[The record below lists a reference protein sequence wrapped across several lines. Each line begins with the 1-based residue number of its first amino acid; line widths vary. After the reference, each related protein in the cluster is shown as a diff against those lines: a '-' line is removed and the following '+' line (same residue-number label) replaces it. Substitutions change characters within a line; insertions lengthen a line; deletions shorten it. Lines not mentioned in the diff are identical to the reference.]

1 MPLVPK
7 VSACLASTGAKD
19 VEGAVELPRRLN
31 DWELVT
37 CQFAFKAAHEV
48 GVQGAHGV
56 QGVHMG
62 GVRRSLGRVRQLVM
76 EGWQGEYRG
85 LLIGEKLR
93 GGFLTTPYTKHTP
106 SQKWTF
112 CLLVFS
118 SHSKHTPSRKWTK
131 RQKDN
136 PSTKYAQVKDV
147 LGHTRQDESCSIQAH
162 FKVSVKLSKGRWV
175 RLPGRQAVS
184 DVMAGM
190 VFYGV
195 VWDALELQSLVLQ
208 VLVCRSIHN
217 SVC

>member
-7 VSACLASTGAKD
+7 VSACLASTGAKG
-19 VEGAVELPRRLN
+19 VEGAVELPGRLN

-37 CQFAFKAAHEV
+37 RQFAFKAAHEV
-48 GVQGAHGV
+48 GVQGAQGV
-56 QGVHMG
+56 Q

-112 CLLVFS
+112 CLVVFS
-118 SHSKHTPSRKWTK
+118 SPSSTEHTPIQKGTK
-131 RQKDN
+131 TKDN
-136 PSTKYAQVKDV
+136 PSIKHASKRYNRTYW
-147 LGHTRQDESCSIQAH
+147 TRKKFFSRQAH
-162 FKVSVKLSKGRWV
+162 LKVSVKHSKGRWV

-184 DVMAGM
+184 DVWLVWYVMVLCEMPWNYKVWYCKFLYAG
-190 VFYGV
+190 VYIT
-195 VWDALELQSLVLQ
+195 
-208 VLVCRSIHN
+208 VCVR
-217 SVC
+217 V

>member
-1 MPLVPK
+1 MFFYIWICFAIVLVFVFEWKVGLQMQVPSMPLVPK
-7 VSACLASTGAKD
+7 VSACLASRGAKG

-37 CQFAFKAAHEV
+37 RQFAFKAAHEV

-93 GGFLTTPYTKHTP
+93 GGFLNTPYTKHTP

-112 CLLVFS
+112 CLVFS
-118 SHSKHTPSRKWTK
+118 S
-131 RQKDN
+131 
-136 PSTKYAQVKDV
+136 PSTSKSEREKRKPLY
-147 LGHTRQDESCSIQAH
+147 QAC
-162 FKVSVKLSKGRWV
+162 K
-175 RLPGRQAVS
+175 
-184 DVMAGM
+184 
-190 VFYGV
+190 
-195 VWDALELQSLVLQ
+195 
-208 VLVCRSIHN
+208 
-217 SVC
+217 

>member
-1 MPLVPK
+1 MAVLFFHVGSANYLQMQVPSMPLVPK
-7 VSACLASTGAKD
+7 VSACLASTGAKG

-37 CQFAFKAAHEV
+37 RQFAFKAAHEV

-56 QGVHMG
+56 QDVHVG
-62 GVRRSLGRVRQLVM
+62 GVQQSLGRVRQLVM

-118 SHSKHTPSRKWTK
+118 SPSSTEHTPIQKGTKNK
-131 RQKDN
+131 RQ
-136 PSTKYAQVKDV
+136 P
-147 LGHTRQDESCSIQAH
+147 LHQAC
-162 FKVSVKLSKGRWV
+162 K
-175 RLPGRQAVS
+175 
-184 DVMAGM
+184 
-190 VFYGV
+190 
-195 VWDALELQSLVLQ
+195 
-208 VLVCRSIHN
+208 
-217 SVC
+217 

>member
-7 VSACLASTGAKD
+7 VSACLASTGAKG

-37 CQFAFKAAHEV
+37 RQFAFKAAHEV

-56 QGVHMG
+56 QGVHVG

-112 CLLVFS
+112 CLVVFS
-118 SHSKHTPSRKWTK
+118 SPSSTEHTPIQKGTK
-131 RQKDN
+131 TKDN
-136 PSTKYAQVKDV
+136 PSIKHASKRY
-147 LGHTRQDESCSIQAH
+147 TRAYRTRKSFFQDKRTSKFQLSIAREDG
-162 FKVSVKLSKGRWV
+162 SGC
-175 RLPGRQAVS
+175 QAVS
-184 DVMAGM
+184 DVLAGM
-190 VFYGV
+190 VCYGLV
-195 VWDALELQSLVLQ
+195 CDALEW
-208 VLVCRSIHN
+208 
-217 SVC
+217 

>member
-1 MPLVPK
+1 MFFYICFAIVLVFVFEWKVGLQMRVPSMPLVPK
-7 VSACLASTGAKD
+7 VSACLASTGAKG

-37 CQFAFKAAHEV
+37 RQFAFKAAHEV
-48 GVQGAHGV
+48 GVQGAQGV
-56 QGVHMG
+56 Q

-118 SHSKHTPSRKWTK
+118 SPSKHTPSRKWTK
-131 RQKDN
+131 RQKDSL
-136 PSTKYAQVKDV
+136 STKYA
-147 LGHTRQDESCSIQAH
+147 
-162 FKVSVKLSKGRWV
+162 
-175 RLPGRQAVS
+175 
-184 DVMAGM
+184 
-190 VFYGV
+190 
-195 VWDALELQSLVLQ
+195 
-208 VLVCRSIHN
+208 
-217 SVC
+217 